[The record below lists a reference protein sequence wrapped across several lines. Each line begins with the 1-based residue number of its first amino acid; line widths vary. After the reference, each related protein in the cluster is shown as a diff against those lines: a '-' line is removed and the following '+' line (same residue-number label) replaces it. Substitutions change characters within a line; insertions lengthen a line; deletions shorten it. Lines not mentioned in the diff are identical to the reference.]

1 MKNVILGT
9 AGHIDHGKT
18 TLIKALTGRETDNL
32 KEEKQRGISI
42 NLGFTYFDLPSKKR
56 VGIVDVPGHEK
67 FIKNMLAGACGI
79 DIVLLVIAA
88 DEGVMPQTIEHLDI
102 LNYLDVKKGI
112 IVLTKC
118 DLVDEE
124 FIELVKDDV
133 REKTKGL
140 FIEGAP
146 IVEVDSVSRR
156 GLDELVQKI
165 DEISEDIEEK
175 KTDAPSRMSI
185 DRVFSLKGF
194 GTIVTGTLIEG
205 KISVDDEMTIYPS
218 EKKVKVRNLQVHG
231 CDVKTAYAGQRTAIN
246 LSNIK
251 VSEIQR
257 GDVIAQTGSVEESM
271 MIDVNI
277 SLVEHCKKSLKHWD
291 RIRIF
296 HGTKQILCRI
306 VPLNEDEIQYG
317 ESGYAQLRLEEKIVA
332 KKGDRFII
340 RSYSPMDTIGGGV
353 IIDTAPKKH
362 KIYDESVI
370 EALKIKEKGEL
381 KDILEEYL
389 KLNLSNY
396 ITLKELVS
404 YTGEKE
410 EYVKEG
416 LNALIDENKVFCV
429 NKYYLH
435 ISHYQ
440 KLKERVIDILTKYH
454 KQYRLRNGILK
465 EELRSKV
472 DNSLKVKDMD
482 VILNKMAEE
491 KDIKVQDNLVSNY
504 DFEVKFNQKQ
514 LSIKKEIEDKSRKN
528 GLNSLMT
535 KDDICNKNKFY
546 EEVLE
551 ALTGET
557 IQKLD
562 DAYYIDK
569 KVYENVKKDLLEY
582 LNKNKEITVAQFRDI
597 TKSNRKISIVM
608 LEHFD
613 RNRITKRVEDKRILY

>member
-231 CDVKTAYAGQRTAIN
+231 CDVKTVYAGQRTAIN

-482 VILNKMAEE
+482 VILNKMVEE

-569 KVYENVKKDLLEY
+569 IVYENVKKDLLEY

>member
-124 FIELVKDDV
+124 FIELVKDDI

-156 GLDELVQKI
+156 GLDKLVQKI
-165 DEISEDIEEK
+165 DEISEDIKEK

-440 KLKERVIDILTKYH
+440 KLKEKVIEILTKYH

-482 VILNKMAEE
+482 VILNKMSEE

>member
-79 DIVLLVIAA
+79 DIVLLVVAA
-88 DEGVMPQTIEHLDI
+88 DEGVMPQTVEHLDI
-102 LNYLDVKKGI
+102 LNYLGVKKGI

-118 DLVDEE
+118 DLVDED
-124 FIELVKDDV
+124 FISLVKDEV
-133 REKTKGL
+133 KEKTKGL
-140 FIEGAP
+140 FIENAP
-146 IVEVDSVSRR
+146 IVEVDSVSGR
-156 GLDELVQKI
+156 GLEELVKKI

-175 KTDAPSRMSI
+175 KIDAPARMSI

-205 KISVDDEMTIYPS
+205 KISIDDEMIIYPS

-257 GDVIAQTGSVEESM
+257 GDVIAETGSVEESM

-291 RIRIF
+291 RIRVF

-306 VPLNEDEIQYG
+306 VPLNEDEIPYG

-340 RSYSPMDTIGGGV
+340 RSYSPMDTIGGGI

-370 EALKIKEKGEL
+370 ETLKIKEKGEL
-381 KDILEEYL
+381 KDIIEEYL

-396 ITLKELVS
+396 ITLKDLIS
-404 YTGEKE
+404 YTGDKE

-416 LNALIDENKVFCV
+416 LDVLIKENKVIPV

-435 ISHYQ
+435 ISHYN
-440 KLKERVIDILTKYH
+440 KLKDKTMDILNKYH
-454 KQYRLRNGILK
+454 KQYRLRKGILK
-465 EELRSKV
+465 EELRSRV
-472 DNSLKVKDMD
+472 NSKLKVKDMD
-482 VILNKMAEE
+482 IILNKMAED
-491 KDIKVQDNLVSNY
+491 KQIKVRDNLVSNY
-504 DFEVKFNQKQ
+504 EFEVIFNQKQ
-514 LSIKKEIEDKSRKN
+514 LSIKKEIENITRKN
-528 GLNSLMT
+528 KLSCLVT
-535 KDDICNKNKFY
+535 KDEICNKNKFY

-551 ALTGET
+551 ALIGDT

-562 DAYYIDK
+562 DTYYVDK
-569 KVYENVKKDLLEY
+569 DMYENMKNELINY
-582 LNKNKEITVAQFRDI
+582 LKQNNQITVAQFRDI
-597 TKSNRKISIVM
+597 TNSNRKTSIAI

-613 RNRITKRVEDKRILY
+613 RNRITKRIDDKRVLY

>member
-140 FIEGAP
+140 FIEDAP

-218 EKKVKVRNLQVHG
+218 EKKVKVRSLQVHG

-440 KLKERVIDILTKYH
+440 KLKEKVIEILTKYH

-482 VILNKMAEE
+482 VILNKMSEE

-569 KVYENVKKDLLEY
+569 TVYENVKKDLLEY

>member
-102 LNYLDVKKGI
+102 LNYLDVKRGI

-124 FIELVKDDV
+124 FIELVKDDI

-440 KLKERVIDILTKYH
+440 KLKEKVIEILTKYH

-482 VILNKMAEE
+482 VILNKMVEE

>member
-79 DIVLLVIAA
+79 DIVLLVVAA
-88 DEGVMPQTIEHLDI
+88 DEGVMPQTVEHLDI
-102 LNYLDVKKGI
+102 LNYLGVKKGI

-118 DLVDEE
+118 DLVDED
-124 FIELVKDDV
+124 FISLVKDEV
-133 REKTKGL
+133 KEKTKGL
-140 FIEGAP
+140 FIENAP
-146 IVEVDSVSRR
+146 IVEVDSVSGR
-156 GLDELVQKI
+156 GLEELVKKI

-175 KTDAPSRMSI
+175 KIDAPARMSI

-205 KISVDDEMTIYPS
+205 KISIDDEMTIYPS

-257 GDVIAQTGSVEESM
+257 GDVIAETGSVEESM

-291 RIRIF
+291 RIRVF

-306 VPLNEDEIQYG
+306 VPLNEDEIPYG

-340 RSYSPMDTIGGGV
+340 RSYSPMDTIGGGI

-370 EALKIKEKGEL
+370 ETLKIKEKGEL
-381 KDILEEYL
+381 KDIIEEYL

-396 ITLKELVS
+396 ITLKDLIS
-404 YTGEKE
+404 YTGDKE

-416 LNALIDENKVFCV
+416 LDVLIKENKVIPL

-435 ISHYQ
+435 ISHYN
-440 KLKERVIDILTKYH
+440 KLKDKTMDILNKYH
-454 KQYRLRNGILK
+454 KQYRLRKGILK
-465 EELRSKV
+465 EELRSRV
-472 DNSLKVKDMD
+472 DSKLKVKDMD
-482 VILNKMAEE
+482 IILNKMAED
-491 KDIKVQDNLVSNY
+491 KQIKVRDNLVSNY
-504 DFEVKFNQKQ
+504 EFEVVFNQKQ
-514 LSIKKEIEDKSRKN
+514 LSIKKEIENITRKN
-528 GLNSLMT
+528 KLSCLVT
-535 KDDICNKNKFY
+535 KDEICNKNKFY

-551 ALTGET
+551 ALIGDT

-562 DAYYIDK
+562 DTYYVDRDI
-569 KVYENVKKDLLEY
+569 YENMKNELINY
-582 LNKNKEITVAQFRDI
+582 LKQNNQITVSQFRDI
-597 TKSNRKISIVM
+597 TNSNRKTSIAI

-613 RNRITKRVEDKRILY
+613 RNRITKRIDDKRVLY

>member
-482 VILNKMAEE
+482 VILNKMVEE
-491 KDIKVQDNLVSNY
+491 KDIKVQDNLVSDY

>member
-124 FIELVKDDV
+124 FIELVKDDI

-156 GLDELVQKI
+156 GLDKLVQKI
-165 DEISEDIEEK
+165 DEISGDIEEK

-416 LNALIDENKVFCV
+416 LNALIDENKVFFV

-440 KLKERVIDILTKYH
+440 KLKEKVIEILTKYH

-465 EELRSKV
+465 EEIRSKV

>member
-124 FIELVKDDV
+124 FIELVKDDI
-133 REKTKGL
+133 REKTKRL

-218 EKKVKVRNLQVHG
+218 EKKDKVRNLQVHG

-482 VILNKMAEE
+482 VILNKMVEE

>member
-146 IVEVDSVSRR
+146 IVEVNSVSR

-416 LNALIDENKVFCV
+416 LNALIDENKVFCI

-482 VILNKMAEE
+482 VILNKMVEE

-504 DFEVKFNQKQ
+504 DFEVEFNQKQ

>member
-79 DIVLLVIAA
+79 DIVLLVVAA
-88 DEGVMPQTIEHLDI
+88 DEGVMPQTVEHLDI
-102 LNYLDVKKGI
+102 LNYLGVKKGI

-118 DLVDEE
+118 DLVDED
-124 FIELVKDDV
+124 FISLVKDEV
-133 REKTKGL
+133 KEKTKGL
-140 FIEGAP
+140 FIENAP
-146 IVEVDSVSRR
+146 IVEVDSVSGR
-156 GLDELVQKI
+156 GLEELVKKI

-175 KTDAPSRMSI
+175 KIDAPARMSI

-205 KISVDDEMTIYPS
+205 KISIDDEMIIYPS

-257 GDVIAQTGSVEESM
+257 GDVIAETGSVEESM

-291 RIRIF
+291 RIRVF

-306 VPLNEDEIQYG
+306 VPLNEDEIPYG

-340 RSYSPMDTIGGGV
+340 RSYSPMDTIGGGI

-370 EALKIKEKGEL
+370 ETLKIKEKGEL
-381 KDILEEYL
+381 KDIIEEYL

-396 ITLKELVS
+396 ITLKDLIS
-404 YTGEKE
+404 YTGDKE

-416 LNALIDENKVFCV
+416 LDVLIKENKVIPV

-435 ISHYQ
+435 ISHYN
-440 KLKERVIDILTKYH
+440 KLKDKTMDILNKYH
-454 KQYRLRNGILK
+454 KQYRLRKGILK
-465 EELRSKV
+465 EELRSRV
-472 DNSLKVKDMD
+472 NSKLKVKDMD
-482 VILNKMAEE
+482 IILNKMAED
-491 KDIKVQDNLVSNY
+491 KQIKVRDNLVSNY
-504 DFEVKFNQKQ
+504 EFEVVFNQKQ
-514 LSIKKEIEDKSRKN
+514 LSIKKEIENITRKN
-528 GLNSLMT
+528 KLSCLVT
-535 KDDICNKNKFY
+535 KDEICNKNKFY

-551 ALTGET
+551 ALIGDT

-562 DAYYIDK
+562 DTYYVDK
-569 KVYENVKKDLLEY
+569 DIYENMKNELINY
-582 LNKNKEITVAQFRDI
+582 LKQNNQITVAQFRDI
-597 TKSNRKISIVM
+597 TNSNRKTSIAI

-613 RNRITKRVEDKRILY
+613 RNRITKRIDDKRVLY

>member
-291 RIRIF
+291 RIRVF

-482 VILNKMAEE
+482 VVLNKMAEE

>member
-124 FIELVKDDV
+124 FIELVKDDI

-156 GLDELVQKI
+156 GLDKLVQKI

-317 ESGYAQLRLEEKIVA
+317 ESGYSQLRLEEKIVA

-440 KLKERVIDILTKYH
+440 KIKEKVIEILTKYH

-482 VILNKMAEE
+482 VILNKMVEE

>member
-482 VILNKMAEE
+482 VILNKMVEE

-582 LNKNKEITVAQFRDI
+582 LNKKKEITVAQFRDI

>member
-156 GLDELVQKI
+156 GLDKLVQKI

-291 RIRIF
+291 RIRVF

>member
-277 SLVEHCKKSLKHWD
+277 SLVAHCKKSLKHWD
-291 RIRIF
+291 RIRVF

-482 VILNKMAEE
+482 VILNKMVEE

>member
-79 DIVLLVIAA
+79 DIVLLVVAA
-88 DEGVMPQTIEHLDI
+88 DEGVMPQTVEHLDI
-102 LNYLDVKKGI
+102 LNYLGVKKGI

-118 DLVDEE
+118 DLVDED
-124 FIELVKDDV
+124 FISLVKDEV
-133 REKTKGL
+133 KEKTKGL
-140 FIEGAP
+140 FIENAP
-146 IVEVDSVSRR
+146 IVEVDSVSGR
-156 GLDELVQKI
+156 GLEELVKKI

-175 KTDAPSRMSI
+175 KIDAPARMSI

-205 KISVDDEMTIYPS
+205 KISIDDEMTIYPS

-257 GDVIAQTGSVEESM
+257 GDVIAETGSVEESM

-291 RIRIF
+291 RIRVF

-306 VPLNEDEIQYG
+306 VPLNEDEIPYG

-340 RSYSPMDTIGGGV
+340 RSYSPMDTIGGGI

-370 EALKIKEKGEL
+370 ETLKIKEKGEL
-381 KDILEEYL
+381 KDIIEEYL

-396 ITLKELVS
+396 ITLKDLIS
-404 YTGEKE
+404 YTGDKE

-416 LNALIDENKVFCV
+416 LDVLIKENKVIPV

-435 ISHYQ
+435 ISHYN
-440 KLKERVIDILTKYH
+440 KLKDKTMDILNKYH
-454 KQYRLRNGILK
+454 KQYRLRKGILK
-465 EELRSKV
+465 EELRSRV
-472 DNSLKVKDMD
+472 NSKLKVKDMD
-482 VILNKMAEE
+482 IILNKMAED
-491 KDIKVQDNLVSNY
+491 KQIKVRDNLVSNY
-504 DFEVKFNQKQ
+504 EFEVIFNQKQ
-514 LSIKKEIEDKSRKN
+514 LSIKKEIENITRKN
-528 GLNSLMT
+528 KLSCLVT
-535 KDDICNKNKFY
+535 KDEICNKNKFY

-551 ALTGET
+551 ALIGDT

-562 DAYYIDK
+562 DTYYVDK
-569 KVYENVKKDLLEY
+569 DIYENMKNELINY
-582 LNKNKEITVAQFRDI
+582 LKQNNQITVAQFRDI
-597 TKSNRKISIVM
+597 TNSNRKTSIAI

-613 RNRITKRVEDKRILY
+613 RNRITKRIDDKRVLY

>member
-124 FIELVKDDV
+124 FIELVKDDI
-133 REKTKGL
+133 REKTKRL

-156 GLDELVQKI
+156 GLDKLVQKI

-381 KDILEEYL
+381 RDILEEYL

>member
-124 FIELVKDDV
+124 FIELVKDDI

-140 FIEGAP
+140 FIEGAS

-482 VILNKMAEE
+482 VILNKMVEE

>member
-205 KISVDDEMTIYPS
+205 KISVDDELTIYPS

-482 VILNKMAEE
+482 VILNKMVEE

>member
-124 FIELVKDDV
+124 FIELVKDDI

-156 GLDELVQKI
+156 GLDKLVQKI

-362 KIYDESVI
+362 KIYDESII

-440 KLKERVIDILTKYH
+440 KLKEKVIEILTKYH

-551 ALTGET
+551 VLTGET

>member
-79 DIVLLVIAA
+79 DIVLLVVAA
-88 DEGVMPQTIEHLDI
+88 DEGVMPQTVEHLDI
-102 LNYLDVKKGI
+102 LNYLGVKKGI

-118 DLVDEE
+118 DLVDED
-124 FIELVKDDV
+124 FISLVKDEV
-133 REKTKGL
+133 KEKTKGL
-140 FIEGAP
+140 FIENAP
-146 IVEVDSVSRR
+146 IVEVDSVSGR
-156 GLDELVQKI
+156 GLEELVKKI

-175 KTDAPSRMSI
+175 KIDAPARMSI

-205 KISVDDEMTIYPS
+205 KISIDDEMIIYPS

-257 GDVIAQTGSVEESM
+257 GDVIAETGSVEESM

-291 RIRIF
+291 RIRVF

-306 VPLNEDEIQYG
+306 VPLNEDEIPYG

-340 RSYSPMDTIGGGV
+340 RSYSPMDTIGGGI

-370 EALKIKEKGEL
+370 ETLKIKEKGEL
-381 KDILEEYL
+381 KDIIEQYL

-396 ITLKELVS
+396 ITLKDLIS
-404 YTGEKE
+404 YTGDKE

-416 LNALIDENKVFCV
+416 LDVLIKENKVIPV

-435 ISHYQ
+435 ISHYN
-440 KLKERVIDILTKYH
+440 KLKDKTMDILNKYH
-454 KQYRLRNGILK
+454 KQYRLRKGILK
-465 EELRSKV
+465 EELRSRV
-472 DNSLKVKDMD
+472 NSKLKVKDMD
-482 VILNKMAEE
+482 IILNKMAED
-491 KDIKVQDNLVSNY
+491 KQIKVRDNLVSNY
-504 DFEVKFNQKQ
+504 EFEVVFNQKQ
-514 LSIKKEIEDKSRKN
+514 LSIKKEIENITRKN
-528 GLNSLMT
+528 KLSCLVT
-535 KDDICNKNKFY
+535 KDEICNKNKFY

-551 ALTGET
+551 ALIGDT

-562 DAYYIDK
+562 DTYYVDK
-569 KVYENVKKDLLEY
+569 DIYENMKNELINY
-582 LNKNKEITVAQFRDI
+582 LKQNNQITVAQFRDI
-597 TKSNRKISIVM
+597 TNSNRKTSIAI

-613 RNRITKRVEDKRILY
+613 RNRITKRIDDKRVLY

>member
-79 DIVLLVIAA
+79 DIVLLVVAA
-88 DEGVMPQTIEHLDI
+88 DEGVMPQTVEHLDI
-102 LNYLDVKKGI
+102 LNYLGVKKGI

-118 DLVDEE
+118 DLVDED
-124 FIELVKDDV
+124 FISLVKDEV
-133 REKTKGL
+133 KEKTKGL
-140 FIEGAP
+140 FIENAP
-146 IVEVDSVSRR
+146 IVEVDSVSGR
-156 GLDELVQKI
+156 GLEELVKKI

-175 KTDAPSRMSI
+175 KIAAPARMSI

-205 KISVDDEMTIYPS
+205 KISIDDEMTIYPS

-257 GDVIAQTGSVEESM
+257 GDVIAETGSVEESM

-291 RIRIF
+291 RIRVF

-306 VPLNEDEIQYG
+306 VPLNEDEIPYG

-340 RSYSPMDTIGGGV
+340 RSYSPMDTIGGGI

-370 EALKIKEKGEL
+370 ETLKIKEKGEL
-381 KDILEEYL
+381 KDIIEEYL

-396 ITLKELVS
+396 ITLKDLIS
-404 YTGEKE
+404 YTGDKE

-416 LNALIDENKVFCV
+416 LDVLIKENKVIPV

-435 ISHYQ
+435 ISHYN
-440 KLKERVIDILTKYH
+440 KLKDKTMDILNKYH
-454 KQYRLRNGILK
+454 KQYRLRKGILK
-465 EELRSKV
+465 EELRSRV
-472 DNSLKVKDMD
+472 NSKLKVKDMD
-482 VILNKMAEE
+482 IILNKMAED
-491 KDIKVQDNLVSNY
+491 KQIKVRDNLVSNY
-504 DFEVKFNQKQ
+504 EFEVVLNQKQ
-514 LSIKKEIEDKSRKN
+514 LSIKKEIENITRKN
-528 GLNSLMT
+528 KLSCLVT
-535 KDDICNKNKFY
+535 KDEICNKNKFY

-551 ALTGET
+551 ALIGDT

-562 DAYYIDK
+562 DTYYVDK
-569 KVYENVKKDLLEY
+569 DMYENMKNELINY
-582 LNKNKEITVAQFRDI
+582 LKQNNQITVAQFRDI
-597 TKSNRKISIVM
+597 TNSNRKTSIAI

-613 RNRITKRVEDKRILY
+613 RNRITKRIDDKRVLY

>member
-146 IVEVDSVSRR
+146 IVEVNSVSRR

-175 KTDAPSRMSI
+175 KTDAPSRMSM

-416 LNALIDENKVFCV
+416 LNALIDENKVFCI

-482 VILNKMAEE
+482 VILNKMVEE

-504 DFEVKFNQKQ
+504 DFEVEFNQKQ

>member
-124 FIELVKDDV
+124 FIELVKDDI

-156 GLDELVQKI
+156 GLDKLVQKI

-440 KLKERVIDILTKYH
+440 KLKEKIIDILTKYH

-569 KVYENVKKDLLEY
+569 KVYENIKKDLLEY

>member
-42 NLGFTYFDLPSKKR
+42 NLGFTYFDLPSKKS

-79 DIVLLVIAA
+79 DIVLLVVAA
-88 DEGVMPQTIEHLDI
+88 DEGVMPQTVEHLDI
-102 LNYLDVKKGI
+102 LNYLGVKKGI

-118 DLVDEE
+118 DLIDED
-124 FIELVKDDV
+124 FISLVKDEV
-133 REKTKGL
+133 KEKTKGL
-140 FIEGAP
+140 FIENAP
-146 IVEVDSVSRR
+146 IVEVDSVSGR
-156 GLDELVQKI
+156 GLEELVKKI

-175 KTDAPSRMSI
+175 KIDAPARMSI

-205 KISVDDEMTIYPS
+205 KISIDDEMTIYPS

-257 GDVIAQTGSVEESM
+257 GDVIAETGSVEESM

-291 RIRIF
+291 RIRVF

-306 VPLNEDEIQYG
+306 VPLNEDEIPYG

-340 RSYSPMDTIGGGV
+340 RSYSPMDTIGGGI

-370 EALKIKEKGEL
+370 ETLKIKEKGEL
-381 KDILEEYL
+381 KDIIEEYL

-396 ITLKELVS
+396 ITLKDLIS
-404 YTGEKE
+404 YTGDKE

-416 LNALIDENKVFCV
+416 LDVLIKENKVIPV

-435 ISHYQ
+435 ISHYN
-440 KLKERVIDILTKYH
+440 KLKDKTMDILNKYH
-454 KQYRLRNGILK
+454 KQYRLRKGILK
-465 EELRSKV
+465 EELRSRV
-472 DNSLKVKDMD
+472 DSKLKVKDMD
-482 VILNKMAEE
+482 IILNKMDED
-491 KDIKVQDNLVSNY
+491 KQIKVRDNLVSNY
-504 DFEVKFNQKQ
+504 EFEVVFNQKQ
-514 LSIKKEIEDKSRKN
+514 LSIKKEIENITRKN
-528 GLNSLMT
+528 KLSCLVT
-535 KDDICNKNKFY
+535 KDEICNKNKFY

-551 ALTGET
+551 ALIGDT

-562 DAYYIDK
+562 DTYYVDK
-569 KVYENVKKDLLEY
+569 DIYENMKNELINY
-582 LNKNKEITVAQFRDI
+582 LKQNNQITVAQFRDI
-597 TKSNRKISIVM
+597 TNSNRKTSIAI

-613 RNRITKRVEDKRILY
+613 RNRITKRIDDKRVLY

>member
-79 DIVLLVIAA
+79 DIVLLVVAA
-88 DEGVMPQTIEHLDI
+88 DEGVMPQTVEHLDI
-102 LNYLDVKKGI
+102 LNYLGVKKGI

-118 DLVDEE
+118 DLVDED
-124 FIELVKDDV
+124 FISLVKDEV
-133 REKTKGL
+133 KEKTKGL
-140 FIEGAP
+140 FIENAP
-146 IVEVDSVSRR
+146 IVEVDSVSGR
-156 GLDELVQKI
+156 GLEELVKKI

-175 KTDAPSRMSI
+175 KIDAPARMSI
-185 DRVFSLKGF
+185 DRVFSLRGF

-205 KISVDDEMTIYPS
+205 KISIDDEMTIYPS

-257 GDVIAQTGSVEESM
+257 GDVIAETGSVEESM

-277 SLVEHCKKSLKHWD
+277 SLVAHCKKSLKHWD
-291 RIRIF
+291 RIRVF

-306 VPLNEDEIQYG
+306 VPLNEDEIPYG

-340 RSYSPMDTIGGGV
+340 RSYSPMDTIGGGI

-370 EALKIKEKGEL
+370 ETLKIKEKGEL
-381 KDILEEYL
+381 KDIIEEYL

-396 ITLKELVS
+396 ITLKDLIS
-404 YTGEKE
+404 YTGDKE

-416 LNALIDENKVFCV
+416 LDVLIKENKVIPL

-435 ISHYQ
+435 ISHYN
-440 KLKERVIDILTKYH
+440 KLKDKTMDILNKYH
-454 KQYRLRNGILK
+454 KQYRLRKGILK
-465 EELRSKV
+465 EELRSRV
-472 DNSLKVKDMD
+472 DSKLKVKDMD
-482 VILNKMAEE
+482 IILNKMAED
-491 KDIKVQDNLVSNY
+491 KQIKVRDNLVSNY
-504 DFEVKFNQKQ
+504 EFEVVFNQKQ
-514 LSIKKEIEDKSRKN
+514 LSIKKEIENITRKN
-528 GLNSLMT
+528 KLSCLVT
-535 KDDICNKNKFY
+535 KDEICNKNKFY

-551 ALTGET
+551 ALIGDT

-562 DAYYIDK
+562 DTYYVDK
-569 KVYENVKKDLLEY
+569 DIYENMKNELINY
-582 LNKNKEITVAQFRDI
+582 LKQNNQITVAQFRDI
-597 TKSNRKISIVM
+597 TNSNRKTSIAI

-613 RNRITKRVEDKRILY
+613 RNRITKRIDDKRVLY

>member
-133 REKTKGL
+133 REKIKGL

-291 RIRIF
+291 RIRVF

-353 IIDTAPKKH
+353 IIDMAPKKH

>member
-277 SLVEHCKKSLKHWD
+277 SLVEHCKKSLKHLD

-416 LNALIDENKVFCV
+416 LNALIDENKVFCI

-482 VILNKMAEE
+482 VILNKMVEE

-504 DFEVKFNQKQ
+504 DFEVEFNQKQ

>member
-9 AGHIDHGKT
+9 AGHIDHVKT

-79 DIVLLVIAA
+79 DIVLLVVAA
-88 DEGVMPQTIEHLDI
+88 DEGVMPQTVEHLDI
-102 LNYLDVKKGI
+102 LNYLGVKKGI

-118 DLVDEE
+118 DLVDED
-124 FIELVKDDV
+124 FISLVKDEV
-133 REKTKGL
+133 KEKTKGL
-140 FIEGAP
+140 FIENAP
-146 IVEVDSVSRR
+146 IVEVDSVSGR
-156 GLDELVQKI
+156 GLEELVKKI

-175 KTDAPSRMSI
+175 KIDAPARMSI
-185 DRVFSLKGF
+185 DRVFSLKVF

-205 KISVDDEMTIYPS
+205 KISIDDEMTIYPS

-257 GDVIAQTGSVEESM
+257 GDVIAETGSVEESM

-291 RIRIF
+291 RIRVF

-306 VPLNEDEIQYG
+306 VPLNEDEIPYG

-340 RSYSPMDTIGGGV
+340 RSYSPMDTIGGGI

-370 EALKIKEKGEL
+370 ETLKIKEKGEL
-381 KDILEEYL
+381 KDIIEEYL

-396 ITLKELVS
+396 ITLKDLIS
-404 YTGEKE
+404 YTGDKE

-416 LNALIDENKVFCV
+416 LDVLIKENKVIPV

-435 ISHYQ
+435 ISHYN
-440 KLKERVIDILTKYH
+440 KLKDKTMDILNKYH
-454 KQYRLRNGILK
+454 KQYRLRKGILK
-465 EELRSKV
+465 EELRSRV
-472 DNSLKVKDMD
+472 NSKLKVKDMD
-482 VILNKMAEE
+482 IILNKMAED
-491 KDIKVQDNLVSNY
+491 KQIKVRDNLVSNY
-504 DFEVKFNQKQ
+504 EFEVIFNQKQ
-514 LSIKKEIEDKSRKN
+514 LSIKKEIENITRKN
-528 GLNSLMT
+528 KLSCLVT
-535 KDDICNKNKFY
+535 KDEICNKNKFY

-551 ALTGET
+551 ALIGDT
-557 IQKLD
+557 IQKLYD
-562 DAYYIDK
+562 TYYVDK
-569 KVYENVKKDLLEY
+569 DMYENMKNELINY
-582 LNKNKEITVAQFRDI
+582 LKQNNQITVAQFRDI
-597 TKSNRKISIVM
+597 TNSNRKTSIAI

-613 RNRITKRVEDKRILY
+613 RNRITKRIDDKRVLY

>member
-124 FIELVKDDV
+124 FIELVKDDI

-156 GLDELVQKI
+156 GLDKLVQKI

-381 KDILEEYL
+381 RDILEEYL

>member
-535 KDDICNKNKFY
+535 KDNICNKNKFY

>member
-124 FIELVKDDV
+124 FIELVKDDI

-317 ESGYAQLRLEEKIVA
+317 ESGYSQLRLEEKIVA

-440 KLKERVIDILTKYH
+440 KLKEKVIEILTKYH

-482 VILNKMAEE
+482 VILNKMVEE

>member
-79 DIVLLVIAA
+79 DIVLLVVAA
-88 DEGVMPQTIEHLDI
+88 DEGVMPQTVEHLDI
-102 LNYLDVKKGI
+102 LNYLGVKKGI

-118 DLVDEE
+118 DLVDED
-124 FIELVKDDV
+124 FISLVKDEV
-133 REKTKGL
+133 KEKTKGL
-140 FIEGAP
+140 FIENAP
-146 IVEVDSVSRR
+146 IVEVDSVSGR
-156 GLDELVQKI
+156 GLEELVKKI

-175 KTDAPSRMSI
+175 KIDAPARMSI

-205 KISVDDEMTIYPS
+205 KISIDDEMTIYPS

-257 GDVIAQTGSVEESM
+257 GDVIAETGSVEESM

-291 RIRIF
+291 RIRVF

-306 VPLNEDEIQYG
+306 VPLNEDEIPYG

-340 RSYSPMDTIGGGV
+340 RSYSPMDTIGGGI

-370 EALKIKEKGEL
+370 ETLKIKEKGEL
-381 KDILEEYL
+381 KDIIEEYL

-396 ITLKELVS
+396 ITLKDLIS
-404 YTGEKE
+404 YTGDKE

-416 LNALIDENKVFCV
+416 LDVLIKENKVIPV

-435 ISHYQ
+435 ISHYN
-440 KLKERVIDILTKYH
+440 KLKDKTMDILNKYH
-454 KQYRLRNGILK
+454 KQYRLRKGILK
-465 EELRSKV
+465 EELRSRV
-472 DNSLKVKDMD
+472 DSKLKVKDMD
-482 VILNKMAEE
+482 IILNKMDED
-491 KDIKVQDNLVSNY
+491 KQIKVRDNLVSNY
-504 DFEVKFNQKQ
+504 EFEVVFNQKQ
-514 LSIKKEIEDKSRKN
+514 LSIKKEIENITRKN
-528 GLNSLMT
+528 KLSCLVT
-535 KDDICNKNKFY
+535 KDEICNKNKFY

-551 ALTGET
+551 ALIGDT

-562 DAYYIDK
+562 DTYYVDK
-569 KVYENVKKDLLEY
+569 DIYENMKNELINY
-582 LNKNKEITVAQFRDI
+582 LKQNNQITVAQFRDI
-597 TKSNRKISIVM
+597 TNSNRKTSIAI

-613 RNRITKRVEDKRILY
+613 RNRITKRIDDKRVLY

>member
-124 FIELVKDDV
+124 FIELVKDDI
-133 REKTKGL
+133 REKTKRL

-156 GLDELVQKI
+156 GLDKLVQKI

-482 VILNKMAEE
+482 VILNKMSEE

>member
-156 GLDELVQKI
+156 GLDKLVQKI

-231 CDVKTAYAGQRTAIN
+231 CDVKTVYAGQRTAIN

-440 KLKERVIDILTKYH
+440 KLKEKVIEILTKYH

-482 VILNKMAEE
+482 VILNKMVEE

>member
-124 FIELVKDDV
+124 FIELVKDDI

-140 FIEGAP
+140 FIEGAS

-156 GLDELVQKI
+156 GLDKLVQKI

-440 KLKERVIDILTKYH
+440 KLKEKVIEILTKYH

-482 VILNKMAEE
+482 VILNKMVEE

>member
-277 SLVEHCKKSLKHWD
+277 SLVEHCKNSLKHWD

-440 KLKERVIDILTKYH
+440 KLKEKVIEILTKYH

-482 VILNKMAEE
+482 VILNKMVEE

>member
-165 DEISEDIEEK
+165 DELSEDIEEK

-271 MIDVNI
+271 MIDVNV

-306 VPLNEDEIQYG
+306 VPLNEDEIPYG

-396 ITLKELVS
+396 ITLKDLVS

-440 KLKERVIDILTKYH
+440 KLKEKVIDILTKYH
-454 KQYRLRNGILK
+454 KQYRLRHGILK

-482 VILNKMAEE
+482 VILNKMVEE

-562 DAYYIDK
+562 DTYYIDK
-569 KVYENVKKDLLEY
+569 KVYENVKKDLVEY

-597 TKSNRKISIVM
+597 TKSNRKIAIAM

-613 RNRITKRVEDKRILY
+613 RNRITKRIEDKRILY